1 MLINYATNKNKVV
14 IHLALT
20 ATLQNSFI
28 GVVPSM
34 MAVLAVGTGYQGA
47 DVE

>member
-1 MLINYATNKNKVV
+1 MLVNYATNKNKIV

-28 GVVPSM
+28 GVVPLM
-34 MAVLAVGTGYQGA
+34 MARLTAGTGYRGA

>member
-1 MLINYATNKNKVV
+1 MLINYETNKNKIV

-20 ATLQNSFI
+20 STLQNSFI

-34 MAVLAVGTGYQGA
+34 MARLTARTGYRGA